1 MEELARLIVASNPKA
16 NALRTNVQ
24 KNAPTKTLPNGRK
37 ILANPIQSQA
47 VQSGPIFEA
56 VKKMHPW
63 TTKVTINKNFAS
75 TAHRDR
81 KNQGHSAI
89 ALFGPFQG
97 GALMVQEPT
106 GRRKITAKNKWHIFN
121 GARDEHWVE
130 PFKGDR
136 WSVVAYRA

>member
-1 MEELARLIVASNPKA
+1 
-16 NALRTNVQ
+16 
-24 KNAPTKTLPNGRK
+24 
-37 ILANPIQSQA
+37 
-47 VQSGPIFEA
+47 
-56 VKKMHPW
+56 MHPW
-63 TTKVTINKNFAS
+63 TTKVTVNKNFAS

-106 GRRKITAKNKWHIFN
+106 ERRKIAAKNKWHIFN

-136 WSVVAYRA
+136 WSVIAYRA

>member
-1 MEELARLIVASNPKA
+1 MEELARLVVASNPKA

-24 KNAPTKTLPNGRK
+24 KNATLKTLPNGRK

-63 TTKVTINKNFAS
+63 TTKVTVNKNFAS

-81 KNQGHSAI
+81 TNQGHSAI
-89 ALFGPFQG
+89 ALFGPFTG
-97 GALMVQEPT
+97 GALIVQEPT
-106 GRRKITAKNKWHIFN
+106 GRRKITEKKKWHIFN
-121 GARDEHWVE
+121 GARDEHFVE
-130 PFKGDR
+130 PFKGGR

>member
-1 MEELARLIVASNPKA
+1 MEELTRLVLASNPKE

-24 KNAPTKTLPNGRK
+24 KNATMRTLPNGRK
-37 ILANPIQSQA
+37 ILAKPIQSQA
-47 VQSGPIFEA
+47 LKAGPIFDA

-63 TTKVTINKNFAS
+63 TTQVTLNKNFAS
-75 TAHRDR
+75 SAHRDK
-81 KNQGHSAI
+81 KNQGSSAI
-89 ALFGPFQG
+89 ALFGPFTG
-97 GALMVQEPT
+97 GALMVQEPQ
-106 GRRKITAKNKWHIFN
+106 GLRKITEKRKWHIFN